1 MGGGGGGEALLFM
14 FIVLCLSIQLSVY
27 LQVIY
32 LELETV
38 ETAFVT
44 EPQPSLYVAGS
55 CCIQELLQGRN
66 MALLN
71 TCLPL
76 FER

>member
-1 MGGGGGGEALLFM
+1 MEEKLGGGGALLFM

-27 LQVIY
+27 LQVIC
-32 LELETV
+32 LEL